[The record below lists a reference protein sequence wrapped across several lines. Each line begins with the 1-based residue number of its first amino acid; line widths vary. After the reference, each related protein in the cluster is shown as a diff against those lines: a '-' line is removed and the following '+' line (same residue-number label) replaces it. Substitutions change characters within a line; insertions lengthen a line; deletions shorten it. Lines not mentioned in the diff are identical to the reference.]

1 MKGRLHLQLVTPSG
15 ERVER
20 RAGNAVMRGGGELI
34 ARLFSGKGSPIT
46 HMGVG
51 TGDAPESEAFARDAL
66 GNGGVDGVEPLTGG
80 TDVAIPPD
88 AFTLDT
94 DATRRLV
101 WVRLRVTVPGAV
113 AVGTIREAGLLS
125 RAGDTTVLY
134 NRVTFAPVTK
144 RSGDE
149 LTLFWEVSFPY
160 GDVQWL
166 L

>member
-1 MKGRLHLQLVTPSG
+1 MKGRLHLTLRSAEGVT
-15 ERVER
+15 ER

-34 ARLFSGKGSPIT
+34 ARLFAGKGSPIT
-46 HMGVG
+46 HMAVG
-51 TGDAPESEAFARDAL
+51 TSGAEEAETFSTASLA
-66 GNGGVDGVEPLTGG
+66 NGGADGVEPLTGG
-80 TDVAIPPD
+80 TEVAIPAD
-88 AFTLDT
+88 SFTIDVDPT
-94 DATRRLV
+94 KRVV

-113 AVGTIREAGLLS
+113 GVGTIREAGLVS
-125 RAGDTTVLY
+125 RAGDTAVLY

-166 L
+166 M